1 MDPSPFSLLIGLVIG
16 AVLTWLAHVRLRGKA
31 RRWQG
36 ELALS
41 VQESTHRQAEID
53 RLQRQI
59 EAVTAD
65 SAALRSEW
73 MQALRLQG
81 AAEARVEELA
91 RHQAGS
97 QASLRTELQA
107 ITQQLLDQGGRQWA
121 NQGEERLSLLLAP
134 LQSRLQEFQARL
146 EDGRKQEDVQR
157 ALLKQEVEN
166 LARSGFSL
174 SQEAHRLTTALATQ
188 NKTQGILGEVIL
200 ESLLIQAGLEAG
212 RDFELQARGLSEAGR
227 ILQPD
232 VILHLPGDRDLVI
245 DSKVS
250 LTAFER
256 WRHGEAGESAEAEAH
271 LKAHAHSVRRHIQ
284 GLSEK
289 RYHDI
294 AGLKTLDFVI
304 LFMPL
309 EGAYQAALAADPG
322 LHQMAWE
329 RNLLI
334 LPPSG
339 LIAALRM
346 VSGLWQGELRQRHA
360 QELARLAA
368 NLHDKLVGFTEEWD
382 RCQRALVQAQEALQG
397 AKRRLWS
404 GRGGAG
410 SILERMRALGLS
422 PNKELAVDWRES
434 ESEGHSPVQ
443 NIPSSPAITED
454 PLSGV
459 QGKIS

>member
-1 MDPSPFSLLIGLVIG
+1 MEISPFPLLLGLVAG
-16 AVLTWLAHVRLRGKA
+16 ALLAWLAHFSLRSKA

-36 ELALS
+36 ALALS
-41 VQESTHRQAEID
+41 EQQNAYLQSEMDGLKKQVEIAHID
-53 RLQRQI
+53 L
-59 EAVTAD
+59 T
-65 SAALRSEW
+65 ALRSEW

-91 RHQAGS
+91 RYQAGS
-97 QASLRTELQA
+97 QASLRAELQA

-166 LARSGFSL
+166 LARSGLSL
-174 SQEAHRLTTALATQ
+174 SNEARRLTTALATQ
-188 NKTQGILGEVIL
+188 NKSQGILGEVIL
-200 ESLLIQAGLEAG
+200 ESLLAQAGLEAG

-232 VILHLPGDRDLVI
+232 VLLHLPGDRDLVI
-245 DSKVS
+245 DSKLS

-256 WRHGEAGESAEAEAH
+256 WRNCEASESSEAEGH
-271 LKAHAHSVRRHIQ
+271 LKAHALSVRRHIQ

-289 RYHDI
+289 RYHDMP
-294 AGLKTLDFVI
+294 GLKTLDFVI

-309 EGAYQAALAADPG
+309 EGAYQAALVADPG
-322 LHQMAWE
+322 LHQLAWE
-329 RNLLI
+329 RNLLV

-339 LIAALRM
+339 LIATLRM
-346 VSGLWQGELRQRHA
+346 VAGLWQGELRQRHG
-360 QELARLAA
+360 QELAKLAA

-382 RCQRALVQAQEALQG
+382 RCQRALNQAQDALQG

-410 SILERMRALGLS
+410 TILERMRALGMS
-422 PNKELAVDWRES
+422 PNKEMALGWREGEGDDRLAL
-434 ESEGHSPVQ
+434 ESPLL
-443 NIPSSPAITED
+443 SSPITEA
-454 PLSGV
+454 SVSVV
-459 QGKIS
+459 QEKIS